1 MNWRAIKT
9 HISPLRKSSGRKKD
23 RKVVECQ
30 RYKRLEKHEERETD
44 RWSVR
49 EIKCWRDRGM

>member
-9 HISPLRKSSGRKKD
+9 PISPLRKSSGRKKD
-23 RKVVECQ
+23 RKVECQ
-30 RYKRLEKHEERETD
+30 RYERLEKHEERGTD

-49 EIKCWRDRGM
+49 EIKGWRDREM